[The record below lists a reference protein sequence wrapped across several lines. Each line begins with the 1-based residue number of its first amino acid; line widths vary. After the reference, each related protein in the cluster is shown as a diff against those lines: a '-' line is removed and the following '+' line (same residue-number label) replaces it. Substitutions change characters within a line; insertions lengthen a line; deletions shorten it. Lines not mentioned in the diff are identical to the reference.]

1 MCSPS
6 CENGGTCVAPNACLC
21 TSSYTDSI
29 CGTPVCSP
37 SCENGGTCVAPNTC
51 LCTSSYT
58 DSVCGTPVC
67 SPTCQNGGTC
77 SASNTCTPYAHRHA
91 KMEEHVWLQIH
102 ACVLRVTRAQC
113 AELVTVCS
121 STCQNG
127 GTCSAPN
134 TCTCTT
140 GYQGSKRQQ
149 QQQQLQLRRRQ
160 QQQQQLQL
168 QRRRQQ
174 PQQPQQ

>member
-1 MCSPS
+1 MHA
-6 CENGGTCVAPNACLC
+6 CVLQV
-21 TSSYTDSI
+21 TL
-29 CGTPVCSP
+29 TPYAEHEKAYDLNRQFFKMMRTAKTVCSP

-77 SASNTCTPYAHRHA
+77 SAPNTCTPYAHRHA

-102 ACVLRVTRAQC
+102 AYVLRVTRAQC

-140 GYQGSKRQQ
+140 GYQGSVCQTRE
-149 QQQQLQLRRRQ
+149 
-160 QQQQQLQL
+160 
-168 QRRRQQ
+168 
-174 PQQPQQ
+174 